1 MTNTMTNLEALRRL
15 WDRMAAIYGH
25 AWTSA
30 YGLAPAGACADEW
43 ALAIGS
49 MDRAQAT
56 RAIERCRISGDR
68 FPPTPSLFR
77 EWGLGIPSFEA
88 VRAELLSRD
97 SSQLSPFA
105 VAVARRMDLWA
116 WRHADADRAD
126 RMLREAYAA
135 TRDALMRGEPLPERA
150 LEIAAPV
157 EAPRIST
164 PEVGRAALASIDA
177 MLGEARPTD
186 PTPTLPRPR

>member
-1 MTNTMTNLEALRRL
+1 MTNLEFLRRL

-30 YGLAPAGACADEW
+30 YGLAPAGACAEEW

-49 MDRAQAT
+49 MDREQAT

-77 EWGLGIPSFEA
+77 EWGLGIPAFES
-88 VRAELLSRD
+88 VRAELLSRE
-97 SSQLSPFA
+97 SSQRSPFA
-105 VAVARRMDLWA
+105 IAVARRMDLWQ
-116 WRHADADRAD
+116 WRHADATRAD
-126 RMLREAYAA
+126 RMLRAAYDA
-135 TRDALMRGEPLPERA
+135 TREAVMLGEPLPEPA

-164 PEVGRAALASIDA
+164 PEVGRAALASVAA
-177 MLGEARPTD
+177 MLGGVQ
-186 PTPTLPRPR
+186 